1 VYLPEH
7 FRESRPE
14 VLQDILARHPLATLV
29 ANTSQGLSAH
39 HVPLLWHSLTD
50 GSGVLRGHIA
60 RANALWRQLER
71 GASVLAIFTGSDHYV
86 SPSWYPSKQQDGK
99 AVPTWNYV
107 AVHVRGHIRF
117 IEQAAWLRA
126 MVESL
131 TEAHERDRPGRWHVS
146 DAPASYIES
155 MLRAIVGFEIVVSG
169 IEGKFKG
176 SQNRSEADRMGVAA
190 QLRAADLSRAD
201 INELVPGLKT

>member
-1 VYLPEH
+1 MYLPEH
-7 FRESRPE
+7 FRENRA
-14 VLQDILARHPLATLV
+14 DILQQIVARHPLATLV

-39 HVPLLWHSLTD
+39 HIPLLWHSLQD
-50 GSGVLRGHIA
+50 GSGVLRGHLA
-60 RANALWRQLER
+60 RANPLWRQLER

-86 SPSWYPSKQQDGK
+86 SPSWYPSKQQDAK
-99 AVPTWNYV
+99 VVPTWNYV

-117 IEQAAWLRA
+117 IEDAAWLRA
-126 MVESL
+126 MVQSL
-131 TEAHERDRPGRWHVS
+131 TEVHERDRPDRWHVS

-176 SQNRSEADRMGVAA
+176 SQNRSEADRAGVAA
-190 QLRAADLSRAD
+190 HLRAADLSPLQ
-201 INELVPGLKT
+201 ISELVPGLD